1 MATPLRYGLARSY
14 LLSGNLTADVDDDGA
29 TRTVVVA
36 ASGTYVRPVI
46 ADPAGTGSSTSDPYE
61 LFTVASAALTLAA
74 GGGTWAVSLHTDGRT
89 KITWT
94 GAAPAQITAGGLLAA
109 LGFAAGTGLIASGSS
124 AYSTYPALGLLLWP
138 YSIESTGWIPESD
151 SARAE
156 DGSGRLIVYRS
167 SAIRHRLRFLAHWV
181 PRSYS
186 DNAAGDYYSPAW
198 STDFVSSGPTTVSA
212 PDYNSTSMAT
222 GWMDFIYGISGEVE
236 CGYCEDVATFLDGGY
251 ALGVC
256 LGASMFDPE
265 RFALPAATPTYAPR
279 RTVAVELLKR
289 REFQS

>member
-1 MATPLRYGLARSY
+1 MATSLRYGLARSY
-14 LLSGNLTADVDDDGA
+14 LLSGNLTADVDDDGM
-29 TRTVVVA
+29 TRTVTVA
-36 ASGTYVRPVI
+36 AANTHVRAMI
-46 ADPAGTGSSTSDPYE
+46 ADPAWTGSATESPLE

-89 KITWT
+89 KVSWT

-109 LGFAAGTGLIASGSS
+109 LGFVSGTGSIASGSS

-138 YSIESTGWIPESD
+138 YSLESTGWMPESD

-156 DGSGRLIVYRS
+156 DGSGRVFVYRS

-186 DNAAGDYYSPAW
+186 DNSAGEYFSPAW

-212 PDYNSTSMAT
+212 PDYNSTAAAT
-222 GWMDFIYGISGEVE
+222 GWMDFVYGISGEVE
-236 CGYCEDVATFLDGGY
+236 CGYCESVQTYLDGGT

-256 LGASMFDPE
+256 LGASMYDPE
-265 RFALPAATPTYAPR
+265 RFAMPAATPTYAPR
-279 RTVAVELLKR
+279 RTVSVELLKR